1 MKYSINFNLKKKAYM
16 QLYEQLRTDII
27 NSVYKYGD
35 KLPSK
40 RLLADETLT
49 SVITVEHAY
58 SILCDEGYIESR
70 ERSGYYVTYR
80 KDDFVPIAEHE
91 SHNIAVEH
99 INYHESEAFPFS
111 VFSRYVSRLRKR
123 SAISWSMIAHA

>member
-99 INYHESEAFPFS
+99 INYHEG
-111 VFSRYVSRLRKR
+111 
-123 SAISWSMIAHA
+123 